1 MILWCFVYRF
11 GVLLG
16 KIPLPSAREEI
27 HLNESTCL
35 FRVVIVSAKELP
47 QDVSEALIDG
57 DMYHCPL
64 LTRFLTTAEA
74 GAAAAREEREGNE
87 DDDDD
92 DDDEMIT
99 VAPVVA
105 LLYLRHGLF
114 LLPLPA
120 LLCHSR

>member
-1 MILWCFVYRF
+1 M
-11 GVLLG
+11 
-16 KIPLPSAREEI
+16 
-27 HLNESTCL
+27 
-35 FRVVIVSAKELP
+35 IVSAKELP
-47 QDVSEALIDG
+47 QDVSEALIDS

-74 GAAAAREEREGNE
+74 AAAAREEREGNE
-87 DDDDD
+87 EEDDD

-120 LLCHSR
+120 LLCHR

>member
-1 MILWCFVYRF
+1 M
-11 GVLLG
+11 
-16 KIPLPSAREEI
+16 
-27 HLNESTCL
+27 
-35 FRVVIVSAKELP
+35 IVSAKELP

-74 GAAAAREEREGNE
+74 AAAAREEREGNEEE

-114 LLPLPA
+114 LLPLPV
-120 LLCHSR
+120 LCHR